1 MSETMKIAIPSDDKA
16 TLSQHFG
23 RTLGFIIY
31 EVANRKITGEEF
43 RLNTFTGHAT
53 GQHHDH
59 GHDHDHS
66 HAGHL
71 HQGGHSFHSHEG
83 ILSAL
88 HDCEVV
94 IAGGMGP
101 RLYEDLTSNGK
112 QVYITRQNDVRKAV
126 ELFLSDNLTSDK
138 ETCRHH

>member
-1 MSETMKIAIPSDDKA
+1 MKIAIPSDDKV

-31 EVANRKITGEEF
+31 EVANSEITGEEY
-43 RLNTFTGHAT
+43 RLNTFTGHVT
-53 GQHHDH
+53 GHH
-59 GHDHDHS
+59 HDHDHS
-66 HAGHL
+66 HSDHH
-71 HQGGHSFHSHEG
+71 HQGGHSFHSHDG

-101 RLYEDLTSNGK
+101 RLFEDLTSNGK
-112 QVYITRQNDVRKAV
+112 TVYITRQHDVRRAA
-126 ELFLSDNLTSDK
+126 ELFLTDNLASDK
-138 ETCRHH
+138 ETCKH